1 MWPAGWIP
9 LPSPLL
15 LEDCALY
22 LLPHFGPDEARYF
35 FPDAQIA
42 GSARAMEVV
51 LEQLKR
57 SFPDDRRKL
66 LLAHCFA
73 AGGQAAARTAQPV
86 GGAAAGCRWKP
97 SRLRLRGPRPPAR
110 PPNPARLHP
119 LRGLPPCPTP
129 LRRRAR
135 PKSATLLDSQT
146 LALRPIP
153 LPCPYELVERSGRVE
168 ELVAFAEENRGSE
181 AYCSLRLTDR
191 AVDYAIERRLRELLP
206 GLLLLQGQAPS
217 LQADAVLRPEELSA
231 LSPLSLLRRYM
242 QSVGG
247 RAAGQGT
254 GGLVPPCL
262 GGRRPAASA

>member
-1 MWPAGWIP
+1 
-9 LPSPLL
+9 
-15 LEDCALY
+15 
-22 LLPHFGPDEARYF
+22 
-35 FPDAQIA
+35 
-42 GSARAMEVV
+42 MEVV

-73 AGGQAAARTAQPV
+73 AGGQAGGSDRSAQV
-86 GGAAAGCRWKP
+86 GGSGRVPLETFEGFDYVALGHLHAP
-97 SRLRLRGPRPPAR
+97 QTLRGFIRYAGS
-110 PPNPARLHP
+110 P
-119 LRGLPPCPTP
+119 LPYSFAEAGQ
-129 LRRRAR
+129 A
-135 PKSATLLDSQT
+135 KSATLLDSQT

-242 QSVGG
+242 QSVEGAPPDKEQEAWFL
-247 RAAGQGT
+247 RALEAEG
-254 GGLVPPCL
+254 PP
-262 GGRRPAASA
+262 PSA